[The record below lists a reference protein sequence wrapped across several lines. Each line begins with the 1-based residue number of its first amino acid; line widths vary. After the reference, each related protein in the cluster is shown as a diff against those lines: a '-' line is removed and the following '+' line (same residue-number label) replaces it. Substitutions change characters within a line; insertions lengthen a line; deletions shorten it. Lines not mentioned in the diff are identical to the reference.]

1 MVQKHF
7 CWLSFLLAAS
17 LAGCSFNSNSG
28 KYFDKD
34 GPPSTVS
41 AWRAGSTG
49 AMKIR
54 VEPAHKFANRPYRV
68 MGQSFTPMTGDK
80 PFSQTGTAS
89 WYGKQFHG
97 KKTAIGETYDM
108 YAMTAAHPTME
119 LPSYALVTN
128 LANGRSVIV
137 RVNDR
142 GPFIGGRAIDM
153 SYAAAVKLG
162 YQKKGTTK
170 VRIERITRRQIA
182 RGDIPSA
189 THTDVTLAAALA
201 SDTTAASKSASKTST
216 LLAAAAG
223 AVSAVRSVNR
233 TSVLQK
239 TPPSATQLNTLP
251 SAKKTTVAAS
261 AVQTPQPATNSS
273 VVGAMA
279 TLPNATQNADAE
291 ARRIQD
297 TIASYLPQEAAPATP
312 EATAVTVSDPLADLL
327 PSEAKVNASTPAV
340 ASEDESFDSVFPEA
354 SSVETAAAVTAN
366 DASELKL
373 LDSSEVA
380 WGAQIGAFDNKTNAQ
395 EFAAHTEMMLTTEGI
410 TAPVRIAPSG
420 NRWCVMVGNTTQT
433 KAREIARTI
442 SDRLGT
448 TAFAAFK

>member
-17 LAGCSFNSNSG
+17 LAGCSATSNSG

-34 GPPSTVS
+34 GPPSSVS
-41 AWRAGSTG
+41 AWCAGNTG

-68 MGQSFTPMTGDK
+68 MGQNFTPMTGDK

-97 KKTAIGETYDM
+97 KKTAIGEIYDM

-216 LLAAAAG
+216 LLAAAE
-223 AVSAVRSVNR
+223 AVSPVRSVNR
-233 TSVLQK
+233 TSVSQK
-239 TPPSATQLNTLP
+239 TPSGATQLNTLP

-261 AVQTPQPATNSS
+261 TVQSPQPAANSS

-279 TLPNATQNADAE
+279 TLPNAAQNADAE

-312 EATAVTVSDPLADLL
+312 EATAVTVSDPLADLM
-327 PSEAKVNASTPAV
+327 PSEVKANASTPAV
-340 ASEDESFDSVFPEA
+340 ATEDESFDSVFPEA
-354 SSVETAAAVTAN
+354 GSVETAAAATAD

-373 LDSSEVA
+373 LDSSEAA

-410 TAPVRIAPSG
+410 TVPVRVAPSG
-420 NRWCVMVGNTTQT
+420 NRWCVMVGSTTQA

>member
-7 CWLSFLLAAS
+7 CWLSFLLAVS
-17 LAGCSFNSNSG
+17 LAGCSSTSNSG
-28 KYFDKD
+28 KYFDRD
-34 GPPSTVS
+34 GPPSSVS
-41 AWRAGSTG
+41 AWRAGSSG

-80 PFSQTGTAS
+80 SFSQTGTAS

-97 KKTAIGETYDM
+97 KKTAIGEIYDM

-119 LPSYALVTN
+119 LPSYAKVTN

-170 VRIERITRRQIA
+170 VKIERITRRQIA
-182 RGDIPSA
+182 RGDIPAA

-201 SDTTAASKSASKTST
+201 SDSTTTSKSVSKTST
-216 LLAAAAG
+216 LLASAGTASASRSFRRTSVKETNQSPALMKPLPSAEKTAASAPSSQTTSP
-223 AVSAVRSVNR
+223 AENASAVR
-233 TSVLQK
+233 TLA
-239 TPPSATQLNTLP
+239 PLP
-251 SAKKTTVAAS
+251 SAA
-261 AVQTPQPATNSS
+261 QP
-273 VVGAMA
+273 
-279 TLPNATQNADAE
+279 ADAE
-291 ARRIQD
+291 ARRIED
-297 TIASYLPQEAAPATP
+297 TLAYYLPQEAVSTASTAPDG
-312 EATAVTVSDPLADLL
+312 TVSDPLADLM
-327 PSEAKVNASTPAV
+327 PSEAQANVSAETA
-340 ASEDESFDSVFPEA
+340 ATEDESFDSVFPEDG
-354 SSVETAAAVTAN
+354 SVETASTAAADN
-366 DASELKL
+366 ASELKL
-373 LDSSEVA
+373 LDSGQAA

-410 TAPVRIAPSG
+410 TEPVRIAPAG
-420 NRWCVMVGNTTQT
+420 DRWCVMVGSTTQA